1 VKGSVALDGV
11 SLTVNE
17 VSGSRFGVNLIAH
30 TLANTAFCG
39 LHPGARLN
47 LEIDLVARYL
57 QRLVER

>member
-1 VKGSVALDGV
+1 V

-30 TLANTAFCG
+30 TLANTTFCG